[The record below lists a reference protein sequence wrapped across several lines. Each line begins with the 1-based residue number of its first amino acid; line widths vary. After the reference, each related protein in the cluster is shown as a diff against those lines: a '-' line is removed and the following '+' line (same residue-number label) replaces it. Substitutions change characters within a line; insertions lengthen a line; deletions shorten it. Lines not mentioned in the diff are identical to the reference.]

1 MSSGPPPGSFPA
13 ACRRESGRRRADKLR
28 YVARLL
34 IALLAVLLLTAATF
48 VMRDGSTIEGD
59 LLAASADTLFV
70 RPYGGGLLALPIANV
85 QRVELGPP
93 GRHRVAFWAEEA
105 RASSGDASAA
115 TGLPDAFRAGPNP
128 RAWSPVGPGPATLEV
143 WIGEAL
149 YLDRVALLMNAGGS
163 SLVRVAVVRPDGI
176 EIVVWEGQSEAD
188 GIPGWVEISF
198 RPVTAPI
205 STVRL
210 EFDYGVIAPAVDT
223 VRLEGW
229 Q

>member
-1 MSSGPPPGSFPA
+1 M
-13 ACRRESGRRRADKLR
+13 
-28 YVARLL
+28 ARVL

-48 VMRDGSTIEGD
+48 VMRDGSMIEGD

-85 QRVELGPP
+85 QRIELGPP
-93 GRHRVAFWAEEA
+93 GRRRVAYWAEEA

-143 WIGEAL
+143 WVGEEL

-163 SLVRVAVVRPDGI
+163 SLVSVSVVRPDGI
-176 EIVVWEGQSEAD
+176 EIIVWEGRSEAD
-188 GIPGWVEISF
+188 GIPGWVEVSF
-198 RPVTAPI
+198 RAVTALS

-210 EFDYGVIAPAVDT
+210 EFEYAVIAPAVDA